1 MTGAAAPPGAA
12 PVHGAGATQGATVV
26 YRSDARRGAV
36 WHAVFAEEAPEIA
49 LVDWS
54 PEAAAEARYLV
65 AWTPPERLAEAMP
78 RLAVLFNTGAGI
90 DHLPL
95 TAIDDGVAI
104 VRMVDPELTRSMV
117 DYVLLAVL
125 AQLRDLPDYL
135 AAQRAGRWA
144 PMPVRRAAD
153 HAVGILGL
161 GVLGQAVAAALVG
174 LGFPVRGWSASGRAV
189 PGVQGFA
196 GRQELPAFLAGCR
209 SLVCLLPLTPDT
221 RGILDAGL
229 LAGLPAGAG
238 LVNVGRGGHLVEAD
252 LVAALDAGHLASAV
266 LDVLSEEPPPPGH
279 PLFAHPKV
287 IATPHVASMTH
298 PATAARQVIRAV
310 RRHRR
315 GEPLENLVDRGRGY

>member
-1 MTGAAAPPGAA
+1 MDD
-12 PVHGAGATQGATVV
+12 ATVV

-36 WHAVFAEEAPEIA
+36 WHAVFAEEAPDLA

-54 PEAAAEARYLV
+54 PAAAAAARYLV
-65 AWTPPERLAEAMP
+65 AWTPPERLGAAMP
-78 RLAVLFNTGAGI
+78 RLDVLFNLGAGV
-90 DHLPL
+90 DHLQL
-95 TAIDDGVAI
+95 GEIDARVAI

-125 AQLRDLPDYL
+125 AQLRDLPHYL

-144 PMPVRRAAD
+144 PLPVRRAAD
-153 HAVGILGL
+153 HGVGILGL

-174 LGFPVRGWSASGRAV
+174 LGFPVRGWSASRRSV
-189 PGVQGFA
+189 PGVAGFA
-196 GRQELPAFLAGCR
+196 GRQELPAFLAGTR
-209 SLVCLLPLTPDT
+209 SLVCLLPLTEAT
-221 RGILDAGL
+221 RGILDAAL
-229 LAGLPAGAG
+229 LAGLPEGAG

-266 LDVLSEEPPPPGH
+266 LDVLSEEPPAPGH

-287 IATPHVASMTH
+287 VATPHVASMAH
-298 PATAARQVIRAV
+298 PATAARQVIGAV

-315 GEPLENLVDRGRGY
+315 GEPMENVIDRQRGY